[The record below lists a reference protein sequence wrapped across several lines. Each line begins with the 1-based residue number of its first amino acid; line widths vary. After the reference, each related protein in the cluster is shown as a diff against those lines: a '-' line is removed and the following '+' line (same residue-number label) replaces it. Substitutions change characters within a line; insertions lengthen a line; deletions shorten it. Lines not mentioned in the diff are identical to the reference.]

1 MVFRETMVELVS
13 GEGEVIPTN
22 IVGCL
27 ITGDDP
33 LLRVRRGAAGRYRR
47 FVSGVDQS

>member
-33 LLRVRRGAAGRYRR
+33 LLRVRRGLQ
-47 FVSGVDQS
+47 VDIDDLLVE